1 MTKKALVALK
11 DGKVTSRSEFVLPAQ
26 KETFQLVSER
36 SGKVAKAAGVVY
48 TGKTVTSE
56 FLQKRMQVCE
66 GTCHHSAEQNVSI
79 ADAFLDE
86 IAKFKVGMTVEL
98 VASSDVLRLKKFGV

>member
-11 DGKVTSRSEFVLPAQ
+11 DGKFTTKLEFVLPAQ
-26 KETFQLVSER
+26 METFQLVAER
-36 SGKVAKAAGVVY
+36 SGKISDAAGVVY

-56 FLQKRMQVCE
+56 FLQERMQACE
-66 GTCHHSAEQNVSI
+66 GTRHHSAEQNASI

-86 IAKFKVGMTVEL
+86 IAKFKVGTTVE
-98 VASSDVLRLKKFGV
+98 VVSSSDVLQLKKLGT